1 MPLFKV
7 KITQVLRTQKSIT
20 LVLEANSREDIM
32 DALDAG
38 EYDLP
43 SAEDPAWVTEQSR
56 VEHEETALV

>member
-1 MPLFKV
+1 M

-20 LVLEANSREDIM
+20 LVLEAKSREDIM

-43 SAEDPAWVTEQSR
+43 WAEDPAWVTGQSAVEQ
-56 VEHEETALV
+56 EATALM